1 MSDIEKYIKQTR
13 KRINTALAGKYL
25 LAANCAPVELHRAMR
40 YAVLTG
46 GKRLRAVFA
55 IACGEVFDQSAAR
68 MMPLACAVEMIH
80 AASLIYDDLPAMD
93 DEVTRRGKPC
103 LHHKY
108 SSDTAILAANS
119 LLMRSFQLLAETG
132 QRSGLD
138 ALKMTE
144 MIAGVAETVGSLG
157 MSGGQLMDLR
167 MTRAVGRVRREIDYR
182 KTARLFITA
191 ALLPAIFAGTNARQ
205 QKAICEYAR
214 LLGLAFQQVDDL
226 QDQDRPLGKAAR
238 GEVCRLLARAK
249 SKLVCFGS
257 RGERLAALADYVSDS
272 AQLVSGS

>member
-1 MSDIEKYIKQTR
+1 MSDIEKYIQKTR

-25 LAANCAPVELHRAMR
+25 LAANRVPVELHRAMR
-40 YAVLTG
+40 YAVLNG
-46 GKRLRAVFA
+46 GKRLRAILT

-93 DEVTRRGKPC
+93 DGMTRRGKPC

-119 LLMRSFQLLAETG
+119 LLMRSFQLLAESG
-132 QRSGLD
+132 RRGGLD
-138 ALKMTE
+138 ALKMAG
-144 MIAGVAETVGSLG
+144 MITGVAETVGSLG

-167 MTRAVGRVRREIDYR
+167 MTGAVGRVRREIDYH

-191 ALLPAIFAGTNARQ
+191 ASLPAAFARTNARR

-214 LLGLAFQQVDDL
+214 LLGLAFQHIDDL
-226 QDQDRPLGKAAR
+226 HDRDRPLGKAALAEA
-238 GEVCRLLARAK
+238 GRLLGSAK
-249 SKLVCFGS
+249 RKLVCFGP
-257 RGERLAALADYVSDS
+257 RGERLAALADYVSYS
-272 AQLVSGS
+272 AQLVSGI